1 MSNMKHHPPKWILFL
16 RSEYHNDDFIQEV
29 IANRVDGIAAVNED
43 KKMRNIARA
52 LNDEEIMEK
61 IMANGYPDD

>member
-1 MSNMKHHPPKWILFL
+1 MIELFNL
-16 RSEYHNDDFIQEV
+16 FWWELIS

-43 KKMRNIARA
+43 KKMRNIAMA
-52 LNDEEIMEK
+52 LNNEEIMDK